1 MKHILN
7 LIVLSLAIYSCSD
20 ANSQSGEPL
29 TPEKIN
35 EHFFDLYD
43 SKGISEALEFIFST
57 NDWINET
64 QTSELKNKLVELT
77 KKLGGYQ
84 GQEVVSKRSISENY
98 LLYSFLIKYD
108 RQPIRYLFIYYKPKD
123 KWQLQNFQYDDN
135 LETELIEAAS
145 AYRLTE
151 NLPGNE

>member
-7 LIVLSLAIYSCSD
+7 LLVLSLAIYSCSD
-20 ANSQSGEPL
+20 ANSQSGEAL

-43 SKGISEALEFIFST
+43 SKGPSEALEFVFST

-77 KKLGGYQ
+77 KQLGNYQ
-84 GQEVVSKRSISENY
+84 GKEVISKRSVGENL
-98 LLYSFLIKYD
+98 LLYTFLIKYD
-108 RQPIRYLFIYYKPKD
+108 RQPIRYLFIYYKPNN
-123 KWQLQNFQYDDN
+123 KWQLQKFQYDDN

-151 NLPGNE
+151 NLPCNE